1 LSSCVDYS
9 GKRRIT
15 QGFLAALWAKMSES
29 VAAGKNSRKM
39 PKYASKTHKK
49 GYNSSKAEKQQK
61 ISGSRW
67 AVAV

>member
-1 LSSCVDYS
+1 
-9 GKRRIT
+9 
-15 QGFLAALWAKMSES
+15 LAALWAKMSES